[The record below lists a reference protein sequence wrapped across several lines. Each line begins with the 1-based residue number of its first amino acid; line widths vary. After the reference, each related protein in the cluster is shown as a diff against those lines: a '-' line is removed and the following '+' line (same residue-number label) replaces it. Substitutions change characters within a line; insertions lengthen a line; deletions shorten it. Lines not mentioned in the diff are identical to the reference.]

1 MTEPNSPSAVAT
13 SISPEDRPVTDA
25 ADPANPRSLRHP
37 VHLLALGFGSG
48 LAPVAPGT
56 MGSIVGLLLYL
67 ALIPLNTVAYLVV
80 VAAITVAGVWICGI
94 TARNFGVHDHPS
106 IVWDEIAGY
115 LITMA
120 GAPRGWQWIILG
132 FLLFRLFDIW
142 KPWPI
147 RPIDRRLAGGLGIM
161 LDDVLAGAFAA
172 ASMHLIYWVIS

>member
-1 MTEPNSPSAVAT
+1 MVT
-13 SISPEDRPVTDA
+13 SISPKERPVTQRHRPA
-25 ADPANPRSLRHP
+25 ARTSLKNPI
-37 VHLLALGFGSG
+37 HLLALGFGAG

-67 ALIPLNTVAYLVV
+67 ALIPLNTLAYALV
-80 VAAITVAGVWICGI
+80 VAAITIAGIWLCGI
-94 TARNFGVHDHPS
+94 TARNLGVHDHPS

-115 LITMA
+115 LVTMI
-120 GAPRGWQWIILG
+120 GAPRGWQWMVLG

-147 RPIDRRLAGGLGIM
+147 RPIDRHLTSGLGIM

-172 ASMHLIYWVIS
+172 LSMQLVYRVIS